1 MQIFKVNLFKYSP
14 QSTFQKQHLSI
25 FRAHSSP
32 SFEILAHLKL
42 KIEQD
47 ISNQSVGDFEP
58 KPALK
63 KIVQK
68 LSQLYIS
75 NKIKKK

>member
-1 MQIFKVNLFKYSP
+1 MQFLKVNLFKYSP
-14 QSTFQKQHLSI
+14 QSTFRKQHLSI
-25 FRAHSSP
+25 FRAHSSI

-47 ISNQSVGDFEP
+47 ISNQRVGDFEP

-63 KIVQK
+63 KICAEIV
-68 LSQLYIS
+68 STLY
-75 NKIKKK
+75 